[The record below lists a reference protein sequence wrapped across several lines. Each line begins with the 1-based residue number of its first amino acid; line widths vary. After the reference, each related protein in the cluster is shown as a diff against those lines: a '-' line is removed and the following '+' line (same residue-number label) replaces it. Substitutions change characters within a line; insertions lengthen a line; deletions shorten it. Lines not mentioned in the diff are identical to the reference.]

1 MADHVMKLR
10 RIFTQLVALIAVGSI
25 NLKYSFSASKA
36 NSTNLNAY
44 RLSGEFEPT
53 HAIWLGYDQGH
64 KEFTV
69 SIVRALVGHVV
80 IKLVIKDAQS
90 KAAAS
95 ELLASEG
102 ISLNGIQFLIEP
114 TSLFFLRDALVFAS
128 GTKVGLKIVSFRW
141 EQYGLSGWCKRRF
154 TNRPERIAECIG
166 YVGESHNDYASAKSR
181 QVAAPLFQSNL
192 VLEGGAIEV
201 NGRGLILAN
210 ESLVLQR
217 NPNKSRTL
225 LEAEYLKLPGILKVV
240 WLAEG
245 LAEDPHLRATIV
257 GNYVGWGTGGHTDE
271 FVRFA
276 DAKTVMLA
284 WPNDADVAAHPVAR
298 LNRSRM
304 QRCFDV
310 LSRTTDVDGKA
321 LKVVKVPMPKIIER
335 PVFLSAAAKREWSQE
350 WSADYFPDSEG
361 RREGQRVI
369 QVASASYMNFV
380 IANGIVIVPSY
391 VKHGTSSATEARVL
405 KIFQY
410 AFPNR
415 QIKFVDAITANWYGG
430 GPHCATLREPA
441 V

>member
-1 MADHVMKLR
+1 MADYFMKLR
-10 RIFTQLVALIAVGSI
+10 RIFTQLVALIAVGST
-25 NLKYSFSASKA
+25 NLKYTFSASKA
-36 NSTNLNAY
+36 SPSNLNAY

-53 HAIWLGYDQGH
+53 CAVWLGYDQGH
-64 KEFTV
+64 KALTV
-69 SIVRALVGHVV
+69 SLVSALVGHVA
-80 IKLVIKDAQS
+80 IKLVTKDAQS
-90 KAAAS
+90 KAEAS

-102 ISLNGIQFLIEP
+102 IRLKDIQFLIEP
-114 TSLFFLRDALVFAS
+114 TSLFFLRDAIVFSS
-128 GTKVGLKIVSFRW
+128 GPKAALKTVSFRW
-141 EQYGLSGWCKRRF
+141 EHYGLSGWCKRRF
-154 TNRPERIAECIG
+154 ANRPERITECVG
-166 YVGESHNDYASAKSR
+166 YVGESHNDYASAISH
-181 QVAAPLFQSNL
+181 QVAAPIFQSNL

-210 ESLVLQR
+210 ESLVVQR
-217 NPNKSRTL
+217 NPSKSRTL

-240 WLAEG
+240 WLPEG

-310 LSRTTDVDGKA
+310 LSRTKDVDGKA
-321 LKVVKVPMPKIIER
+321 LRVVKVPTPKIIER
-335 PVFLSAAAKREWSQE
+335 PIFLSAAANREWSQE
-350 WSADYFPDSEG
+350 WSADYFPDSER
-361 RREGQRVI
+361 RREGDRVI

-380 IANGIVIVPSY
+380 IANGVVIVPSY
-391 VKHGTSSATEARVL
+391 VQHGTSSVIEARVL
-405 KIFQY
+405 KIFQD

-415 QIKFVDAITANWYGG
+415 QIQFIDAMTANWNGG